1 MFGKVDHIGIA
12 VKDIEKAIFFFQD
25 IFGGKLLRKNIVVEQ
40 KLISGIISMGSVN
53 FELMQSTAE
62 NSTIDKFISKNGEGI
77 HHISFQVEDL
87 DTFLTE
93 SSAKDIKILGK
104 NTTNDYKVAFI
115 HPQSALGVL
124 IEVIERVK

>member
-104 NTTNDYKVAFI
+104 HTTNDYRVAFI